1 MFLTYFA
8 LYFIFHLQEAK
19 VVKTGVTKVCSTVF
33 STFKLRTKQ
42 IPNELLENHNGGI
55 LETFSRAVM
64 IELTSDRQIFI
75 HLLHSRH
82 LLVQIHLFFI
92 YLFVLYLFSNT
103 NIKSKYLYLDSSIVI
118 WVTRVYADIASA
130 FRSVPYFNE
139 FCKFW
144 KRS

>member
-19 VVKTGVTKVCSTVF
+19 VVKTGVTRYVPQFSPPSNFVRSKSLMNYQKITMEVF
-33 STFKLRTKQ
+33 
-42 IPNELLENHNGGI
+42 